1 MSRLLAVDFGSQ
13 RIGLAVS
20 EGQLVIPLDPL
31 PSDISSAKQIA
42 DICKDRQI
50 SKLLVGLPLSLSGSR
65 TRSTELAISFAQELA
80 SESNIEVRLIDER
93 LTTVSAA
100 SKLRESGRDSR
111 TAKNLVDSQSA
122 AEILESAL
130 NQIRLGRNP
139 GIGLSEID

>member
-1 MSRLLAVDFGSQ
+1 MTRLLAVDFGSQ

-20 EGQLVIPLDPL
+20 EGQLVIPIDPW
-31 PSDISSAKQIA
+31 PSDINSAKQIA

>member
-1 MSRLLAVDFGSQ
+1 LSRLLAVDFGSQ

-42 DICKDRQI
+42 DICKDRRI

-80 SESNIEVRLIDER
+80 AETNLEVRLIDER

>member
-50 SKLLVGLPLSLSGSR
+50 SKLLVGLPLSLSGNR

>member
-1 MSRLLAVDFGSQ
+1 MSRLLAVEFGSQ

-50 SKLLVGLPLSLSGSR
+50 SKLLVGLPLSLSGDR

-80 SESNIEVRLIDER
+80 AETNLEVRLIDER

>member
-1 MSRLLAVDFGSQ
+1 LSRLLAVDFGSQ

-31 PSDISSAKQIA
+31 PSDIRSAKQIA

>member
-1 MSRLLAVDFGSQ
+1 MTRLLAVDFGSQ

-20 EGQLVIPLDPL
+20 EGQLVIPIDSLT
-31 PSDISSAKQIA
+31 SDEHSAEEISG
-42 DICKDRQI
+42 ICIDRQI
-50 SKLLVGLPLSLSGSR
+50 SKLLVGLPLSLSGGS
-65 TRSTELAISFAQELA
+65 TKSTELAIGFARELA
-80 SESNIEVRLIDER
+80 SKTDLEVRLIDER

-100 SKLRESGRDSR
+100 SKLRETGKSTR

-139 GIGLSEID
+139 GIGLSDID

>member
-31 PSDISSAKQIA
+31 PSDINSAKQIA

-50 SKLLVGLPLSLSGSR
+50 SKLLVGLPLSLSGDR

>member
-50 SKLLVGLPLSLSGSR
+50 SKLLVGLPLSLSGDR

>member
-31 PSDISSAKQIA
+31 PSDINSAKQIA

-80 SESNIEVRLIDER
+80 SESKIEVRLIDER

-130 NQIRLGRNP
+130 NQIRLGHNP